1 MSCCGSRYGNGRT
14 NKPLTKLSTA
24 VVAPIASAMV
34 RTAIAVNAGCF
45 SSCRNANLRSLIMTL
60 SLFVQRLNWIDASR
74 TPRGQKTCSQR
85 SDHDHHERGPKRQ
98 RIVWTDFVE
107 QIAHQTCQN
116 QGGDTAENDSCRG
129 QLQTS

>member
-1 MSCCGSRYGNGRT
+1 MSCCGSRYGNGLT
-14 NKPLTKLSTA
+14 SSALTKLSTA
-24 VVAPIASAMV
+24 VVAPIASASV
-34 RTAIAVNAGCF
+34 STAINVNPGCL
-45 SSCRNANLRSLIMTL
+45 SSWRNANRRSFIITL

-85 SDHDHHERGPKRQ
+85 SDHDHHKRGPKRQ